1 MFANADHLHTVL
13 TTRLASP
20 STARIAATANSGY
33 YLNINT
39 GLHTHPQTTNV
50 LLACLLVFW
59 FRLAL
64 SWPVVMPLLYHDQ
77 QRTTD

>member
-1 MFANADHLHTVL
+1 VFANADHLHTVL

-39 GLHTHPQTTNV
+39 GLHTDP
-50 LLACLLVFW
+50 
-59 FRLAL
+59 
-64 SWPVVMPLLYHDQ
+64 P
-77 QRTTD
+77 TDN